1 MANWDDRERRDH
13 FQRVF
18 LRDSESLSVLEDLL
32 SMLYYWVRLTD
43 EDQMILRN
51 TAVMI
56 MDIMELHQPATRLHT
71 IIAMKNKALE
81 IQAMESPEGK

>member
-18 LRDSESLSVLEDLL
+18 LKDGESLAVLEDLL
-32 SMLYYWVRLTD
+32 AMLYYWDKLTD
-43 EDQMILRN
+43 EQEMILRN

-56 MDIMELHQPATRLHT
+56 MDIMGLHRPATRLHT
-71 IIAMKNKALE
+71 ITAMKNKALE
-81 IQAMESPEGK
+81 IQAMEPMEEK

>member
-18 LRDSESLSVLEDLL
+18 LRDSESLGVLEDFLA
-32 SMLYYWVRLTD
+32 MLYYWD
-43 EDQMILRN
+43 EVTGDEMILHN
-51 TAVMI
+51 TAVK
-56 MDIMELHQPATRLHT
+56 IMEIMGLHQPATRLHT

-81 IQAMESPEGK
+81 IQAMESPEDE